1 MYVGERKF
9 KDRDAALAFCR
20 NNNLSPT
27 LMETKPYRSKK
38 VPMNIDKVPDY
49 DVLDVVLLCH
59 AALAQDSPEFPTV
72 YLNQILNI
80 MFAYLTMDQRKEV
93 EVYLAE
99 KKYLPPLKL
108 HLPNS

>member
-1 MYVGERKF
+1 MTTNSQLEK
-9 KDRDAALAFCR
+9 L
-20 NNNLSPT
+20 
-27 LMETKPYRSKK
+27 
-38 VPMNIDKVPDY
+38 PDY

-80 MFAYLTMDQRKEV
+80 MFGYLTSDQRKEV

-108 HLPNS
+108 HLPNWWKC